1 MINWD
6 VNRIKRRLSFLSVAF
21 ALILAGC
28 AQPSGSASGYGGSTP
43 GGSDPYHYRC
53 TGNCQAGS

>member
-6 VNRIKRRLSFLSVAF
+6 VNRIKWRLSFLYA
-21 ALILAGC
+21 ALALTLAGC
-28 AQPSGSASGYGGSTP
+28 VPPSGYGGSTSP
-43 GGSDPYHYRC
+43 GGYISPDPYHYRC